1 VLGIDTNRDSVIDF
15 ADANGDGVL
24 DQTLKIAA
32 GRFPNEF
39 RIIAADPEKA
49 RITYE
54 IGENDGSV
62 RFLDSAGL
70 ITWWPSAAHLGETG
84 KLVIKVSDG
93 IDTIDFT
100 IPVLYY

>member
-1 VLGIDTNRDSVIDF
+1 M
-15 ADANGDGVL
+15 
-24 DQTLKIAA
+24 AA
-32 GRFPNEF
+32 GRFPNAF
-39 RIIAADPEKA
+39 WIHASDPEKA
-49 RITYE
+49 HITYE
-54 IGENDGSV
+54 FGENDGSV

-93 IDTIDFT
+93 TDTIDFT